1 MKYLFL
7 VRHAKS
13 SWDNP
18 LLDDFSRPLNERGK
32 RDAPRMA
39 KRLKEKD
46 VLITHM
52 LSSTAKRTMATA
64 KRFAEILNFPEN
76 QIQKRAE
83 LYHATSDKM
92 LDVLQQV
99 PNLYPTVMLVG
110 HNPGLTELANRL
122 SDWRM
127 ENIPTTGIVAF
138 KFKIDDWKQL
148 DWKKGELL
156 FYDYPK
162 SKND

>member
-1 MKYLFL
+1 
-7 VRHAKS
+7 
-13 SWDNP
+13 
-18 LLDDFSRPLNERGK
+18 
-32 RDAPRMA
+32 MA
-39 KRLKEKD
+39 KRLKEKK

-76 QIQKRAE
+76 QIQKNAE
-83 LYHATSDKM
+83 LYHASAEKM

-99 PNLYPTVMLVG
+99 HNHYPTVMLFG

-122 SDWRM
+122 SDWRI
-127 ENIPTTGIVAF
+127 ENIPTTGMVAF
-138 KFKIDDWKQL
+138 KFTIDDWKKL
-148 DWKKGELL
+148 DWKNGELL

-162 SKND
+162 SRVD